1 MPTIAE
7 LYPISKPKTSKKE
20 TTMPKTNAKTN
31 AKKSTKKET
40 AMPKTKTST
49 KTAKAATKKET
60 AMPKNTAAKTA
71 DQPKLTGQALV
82 MHHIDQQKA
91 ATQALIDAYAKAHKG
106 KAPRGLLK
114 SFVNPV
120 TGKEFRDD
128 NIVILAWNNY
138 AKGYKSNKYATKRQ
152 IEVNHG
158 TIAEGA
164 EPVTMF
170 CPFGKSSKMMYWEV
184 FSFDAVT
191 WEGGEEPTEWVKPS
205 KSKTSKAKAAKPKAK
220 AAKAADN
227 TVTMTNDQLQAII
240 AQAVAAAMSSV
251 A

>member
-7 LYPISKPKTSKKE
+7 LYPISKPKTSK
-20 TTMPKTNAKTN
+20 N
-31 AKKSTKKET
+31 ET
-40 AMPKTKTST
+40 AMPKNNA
-49 KTAKAATKKET
+49 KTAKKSSKSTAKKET

-205 KSKTSKAKAAKPKAK
+205 KSKTSKAKAAKTSKAK

-227 TVTMTNDQLQAII
+227 TVTMTPDQLQAII

>member
-20 TTMPKTNAKTN
+20 TAMPKNNAKT
-31 AKKSTKKET
+31 AKKSSKST
-40 AMPKTKTST
+40 A
-49 KTAKAATKKET
+49 KKET

-138 AKGYKSNKYATKRQ
+138 AKGYKGNRYATKRQ

-158 TIAEGA
+158 TIAEDA

-170 CPFGKSSKMMYWEV
+170 CPFGKSTKMMYWEV
-184 FSFDAVT
+184 YSLDAVT
-191 WEGGEEPTEWVKPS
+191 WEGGTEPTEWVKPS
-205 KSKTSKAKAAKPKAK
+205 KSKTSKAKAAKTSKAK

-227 TVTMTNDQLQAII
+227 TVTMTPDQLQAII